1 MKNAFFAM
9 LARMKYIRRWGLMRN
24 SVTES
29 LSEHSYD
36 VAVIAHSLAV
46 IGVKYFDR
54 SLDPG
59 EIASAALFHDC
70 AEILTGDMPAPV
82 KYHNAA
88 IRDAYKGVEHF
99 AAGSLL
105 GMLPDELHAHYR
117 PLLFCEEDHPEKYV
131 YIKAAD
137 KISAYI
143 KCLEELKC
151 GNLEFEKA
159 AKGLWDS
166 IKNQGLPEADWFLE
180 HFIPPYK
187 LTLDE
192 LQEN

>member
-1 MKNAFFAM
+1 
-9 LARMKYIRRWGLMRN
+9 
-24 SVTES
+24 
-29 LSEHSYD
+29 
-36 VAVIAHSLAV
+36 V
-46 IGVKYFDR
+46 IGVRYFGKD
-54 SLDPG
+54 LDPG

-70 AEILTGDMPAPV
+70 PEILTGDMPAPV
-82 KYHNAA
+82 KYHNSA
-88 IRDAYKGVEHF
+88 IREAYRGVEHF
-99 AAGSLL
+99 AADSLL
-105 GMLPDELHAHYR
+105 NMLPAKLRTDYE
-117 PLLFCEEDHPEKYV
+117 PLLYCEEKYPEKYA

-151 GNLEFEKA
+151 GNMEFEKA

-166 IKNQGLPEADWFLE
+166 IKKQAIPEADWFME

-192 LQEN
+192 LQDK